1 MKGDDTM
8 GFVQWL
14 IGVLATI
21 SAIKFVWMIFKS
33 LTSKENMRRVMEK
46 ANDGLHDAA
55 EDVSYWIKKK
65 NAERK
70 KKKSKKNQPMITIR

>member
-1 MKGDDTM
+1 M

-14 IGVLATI
+14 IGVLATFA
-21 SAIKFVWMIFKS
+21 AIKFVWMIFRS
-33 LTSKENMRRVMEK
+33 ITSKENMRMMMDK

-65 NAERK
+65 NTERK
-70 KKKSKKNQPMITIR
+70 KKKKEKEAEAKRQPIVTIR